1 MNKNRIA
8 PNNWKRHRIFR
19 FKFLTAMKIFVL
31 LTCIGL
37 SSAYANSSYS
47 QTKMD
52 VKVQSVGIED
62 LFKQIQNSSEYIFF
76 YKDGILNKNRK
87 VSLNLKNATLPQILD
102 EVFHNTNLDYK
113 IDDRQVVIRQKT
125 ITPLKETVVESA
137 QLQRFTVSGT
147 IADQQGLIMPG
158 ANVKEKGTNNGVVS
172 DVNGNYT
179 LEVSD
184 RNAILQFSYIGYT
197 LREINVNGQDRI
209 NVSLSED
216 ATALEDVV
224 VVGYGVQRKSDLTG
238 SISQVKAADIENRTV
253 TTAQQALQGKAAG
266 IQVIQ
271 TSGAPGKNA
280 TVRIR
285 GYSSNSASEPL
296 YVVDGLRIS
305 DIGAIDPNNIES
317 MEILKDAASAAIYG
331 AEAGNGVVLIT
342 TKKGKQGNGK
352 ITYDYMYSV
361 NELNKIPKIMNAQ
374 EYINYMTEGNI
385 ITENEISSLWDGTT
399 DTRWTDV
406 AFENSVMQ
414 RHNLGFQGGN
424 DKGSYYVSLSHLNQN
439 GIIKGDNDVYKRL
452 TGMINADY
460 KIKPWIKVGTTNVLE
475 KWDTKAVS
483 ENSEYGSLLASVLT
497 MDPLTPDV
505 YDADKLPPFM
515 QNLLNNNRVLLKN
528 SQGQYYGLSQIFESE
543 QAHPGIM
550 RDNTVGNN
558 GGSNILGTLFADITP
573 IKNLTFT
580 SKLGYRGSFN
590 NSYTFAKVYYANA
603 VTNRNDINV
612 SRTSGNGIY
621 YQWENFAN
629 YSFKVRD
636 HNFTALLGTS
646 YQHNENTSVNGS
658 GNAITK
664 DDPLYWDLGY
674 LTPSATKTV
683 GGGSNYS
690 RQMSYF
696 GRINYNYLDR
706 YLFQASIRR
715 DASDTSVLP
724 YENRWGTFPAFSAGY
739 VISEEEFFPEIKALS
754 FLKLRASWGQNGSTG
769 PLGGYAYRAAITSAG
784 NYPYSDNI
792 DYQIGSAP
800 SRLSNPELKWETSEQ
815 LNFGLDLRAFRNRL
829 SMSFDYYEKKTKDL
843 LVGITPPYETGV
855 SSTTVNAGNVSN
867 KGLELELGWAD
878 QINDFSY
885 GIRGNIA
892 TLKNKVTFLD
902 PSISRISGASY
913 HTNQG
918 ITAFE
923 EGLPV
928 WYFRGYQVE
937 DIDNATG
944 NPIFRD
950 QLTIDSD
957 KDGINDQADG
967 LINDG
972 DKVMIGSAIPD
983 FTYGIT
989 LSAAYKGLDLTV
1001 FGAGSQGNDIYN
1013 ALTRTDRPRGNKL
1026 SVFYDD
1032 RWTPTN
1038 QDTQFPRP
1046 NANGED
1052 KYWISD
1058 AAIFD
1063 GSFFKIKQIQIGY
1076 SLPQK
1081 FSKGFLSNSRIYI
1094 SLDDWFT
1101 FTKYPGMDP
1110 EASAGSTSALG
1121 VDKGSYPISRKAVV
1135 GINLTF

>member
-8 PNNWKRHRIFR
+8 PNNWERHRIFR

-52 VKVQSVGIED
+52 VKVKSIGIED

-76 YKDGILNKNRK
+76 YKDDILNKNRK
-87 VSLNLKNATLPQILD
+87 VSLDLKSATLPQILD
-102 EVFHNTNLDYK
+102 EVFYNTNLDYK

-125 ITPLKETVVESA
+125 IVPLKETVTASIQV
-137 QLQRFTVSGT
+137 QRFTVSGS
-147 IADQQGLIMPG
+147 IVDQQGLIMPG
-158 ANVKEKGTNNGVVS
+158 ANITEKGTSNGVVS
-172 DVNGNYT
+172 DVNGNYSI
-179 LEVSD
+179 EVTN
-184 RNAILQFSYIGYT
+184 RNAILQVSYIGYV
-197 LREINVNGQDRI
+197 LREININGQDKI

-224 VVGYGVQRKSDLTG
+224 VVGYGIQRKSDLTG

-361 NELNKIPKIMNAQ
+361 NELNKIPKIMNAN

-385 ITENEISSLWDGTT
+385 ITENEISSLWDGKTST
-399 DTRWTDV
+399 DWTDV

-424 DKGSYYVSLSHLNQN
+424 DKGSYYVSLSQLNQN

-460 KIKPWIKVGTTNVLE
+460 KIKPWIKIGTTNVLE
-475 KWDTKAVS
+475 KWETKSVS

-515 QNLLNNNRVLLKN
+515 QNLLNNGRVLLKN
-528 SQGQYYGLSQIFESE
+528 AQGQYYGLSQIFESE
-543 QAHPGIM
+543 QVHPGIM
-550 RDNTVGNN
+550 RDNSVGNT
-558 GGSNILGTLFADITP
+558 GGSNLLGTLFADITP

-590 NSYTFAKVYYANA
+590 NSYTFAKIYYANA
-603 VTNRNDINV
+603 VTYRNDINV
-612 SRTSGNGIY
+612 SRSTGNSLY

-629 YSFKVRD
+629 YNFSVND

-646 YQHNENTSVNGS
+646 YQHSENTSVNGA

-690 RQMSYF
+690 RKMSYF
-696 GRINYNYLDR
+696 GRINYNYLDK

-739 VISEEEFFPEIKALS
+739 VISEEDFFPEIDALS

-769 PLGGYAYRAAITSAG
+769 PLGGYAYRAAITSG
-784 NYPYSDNI
+784 GSYPYTDDI
-792 DYQIGSAP
+792 IYQIASSP

-815 LNFGLDLRAFRNRL
+815 LDFGFDLRAFKNRL
-829 SMSFDYYEKKTKDL
+829 SMSFDYYDKKTKDL
-843 LVGITPPYETGV
+843 LVAITPPYETGV
-855 SSTTVNAGNVSN
+855 STTTVNAGNVSN
-867 KGLELELGWAD
+867 RGLELELGWND

-892 TLKNKVTFLD
+892 TLKNKVTYLD

-950 QLTIDSD
+950 QLTIDSN
-957 KDGINDQADG
+957 KDGINDKADG
-967 LINDG
+967 IINDD

-989 LSAAYKGLDLTV
+989 LSAAYKGFDLTV
-1001 FGAGSQGNDIYN
+1001 FGAGSKGNDIFN

-1032 RWTPTN
+1032 RWTPEN
-1038 QDTQFPRP
+1038 QDALYPRP

-1076 SLPQK
+1076 SIPQK
-1081 FSKGFLSNSRIYI
+1081 LSKGFLSNSRIYL